1 MHIIYHCYGGTH
13 TSVIASYIHI
23 GMLPTDKIPSKS
35 EIEGIPM
42 FDRLNG
48 QNDTGHIVLI
58 GTDEY
63 GNNVYSLGVKN
74 GKKLVEPAL
83 KDLYYHLFNTNDGLL
98 IIDTSSATNWIMKI
112 GGFTSIALKMPV
124 IGRPLVSYGVTKAY
138 KNIVQIVKNVKAQ
151 ESAGYNAIKRQ

>member
-1 MHIIYHCYGGTH
+1 
-13 TSVIASYIHI
+13 
-23 GMLPTDKIPSKS
+23 MLPTDKIPSKS

-74 GKKLVEPAL
+74 VKKLVEPAL
-83 KDLYYHLFNTNDGLL
+83 KDLYYHLFNTNDGL
-98 IIDTSSATNWIMKI
+98 IIVDTSSATNWIMKI

-151 ESAGYNAIKRQ
+151 ESAEYNAIKR